1 MNEELIQEIERRML
15 PHLNNEQLKELKNV
29 LEDTLHGL
37 TVLQSE
43 DAPKPK
49 ERDAVDAH
57 FFFQTAQHGCNGFLL
72 W

>member
-37 TVLQSE
+37 TVLPSE
-43 DAPKPK
+43 EVPKPK
-49 ERDAVDAH
+49 ARDAIDA
-57 FFFQTAQHGCNGFLL
+57 FIVAKRIEGCSEKTLT
-72 W
+72 